1 MPKLGSALLALTLLL
16 GISPLRAE
24 VFSVE
29 AVKAAFLYRF
39 ASYVEWPAD
48 APSGPFV
55 IGVAGAEDVAGQLDA
70 LLPHLT
76 VRGKP
81 VQVRR
86 INRVAD
92 LEGLHILYIGP
103 DVTARTRAVRSAA
116 LDRPILI
123 VTDDE
128 RGLDAGGVINFVAAP
143 RNVRFEISLIAADRA
158 RLKIDSALLAVAA
171 RVERRPQ
178 AWRSCDNDCTPRMAA
193 VAGGHHE

>member
-1 MPKLGSALLALTLLL
+1 LIAFTFLL
-16 GISPLRAE
+16 GVSPLRAE

-48 APSGPFV
+48 ARAAPFL
-55 IGVAGAEDVAGQLDA
+55 IGVAGADEIAGQLDA
-70 LLPHLT
+70 LLPQLT

-86 INRVAD
+86 VTRSAD
-92 LEGLHILYIGP
+92 LAGVHILYVGRRA
-103 DVTARTRAVRSAA
+103 TARTRALRSAA
-116 LDRPILI
+116 LELPILI
-123 VTDDE
+123 VTDDA
-128 RGLDAGGVINFVAAP
+128 RGLDAGGVINFIEASH
-143 RNVRFEISLIAADRA
+143 NVRYEISLIAAVRA

-178 AWRSCDNDCTPRMAA
+178 AWRSCDNDCPPRMAA
-193 VAGGHHE
+193 VQRGGHE